1 MKFSVLSDRNDQVV
15 RLRAAGWSFAFIG
28 DQCGVCR
35 SRARQIVLD
44 ETANL
49 IACLP
54 PLERP
59 AWRDNPGR
67 TLPYNVRQLLI
78 RTRMSLNVDND

>member
-1 MKFSVLSDRNDQVV
+1 MKFSVLTKRNDQIV

-49 IACLP
+49 IAWLP
-54 PLERP
+54 PSERP

-78 RTRMSLNVDND
+78 RTGKVFYVD